1 MPLSHTYTS
10 HACSHN
16 STVNINITYNIAN
29 SLLTVPPRDVVSEC
43 RTHLFCCMINTHVTS
58 GAQLVMPYQH
68 TDTSK
73 LNVSVTKG
81 CLVGCK
87 WCRTLMCTPSTQ
99 LWQWGRQRWDV
110 TRRCS
115 CVYVMHLPCWE
126 CAQRQSAASALTS
139 HRTTAGPTRP
149 APAPW
154 QTSASC
160 WRWRE
165 PPHRSPSHSCV
176 SDNSPGTHTADSP
189 YYNTHVIHSSHNSL
203 SVKLTVTSAMQ
214 TALSLSLDTTTNMTS
229 SDYTRHY
236 RQVTMPL

>member
-1 MPLSHTYTS
+1 MYAGQTDRQTHSVTLSNVVIARVAMLRLESVMRFSRSTLHAVTAAGCFIATYVHITRHSHARTHHTLHCHLRTHHMPLSHTYTS

-87 WCRTLMCTPSTQ
+87 
-99 LWQWGRQRWDV
+99 
-110 TRRCS
+110 
-115 CVYVMHLPCWE
+115 
-126 CAQRQSAASALTS
+126 
-139 HRTTAGPTRP
+139 
-149 APAPW
+149 
-154 QTSASC
+154 
-160 WRWRE
+160 
-165 PPHRSPSHSCV
+165 
-176 SDNSPGTHTADSP
+176 
-189 YYNTHVIHSSHNSL
+189 
-203 SVKLTVTSAMQ
+203 
-214 TALSLSLDTTTNMTS
+214 
-229 SDYTRHY
+229 
-236 RQVTMPL
+236 